1 MISNTVSFRVVLCGG
16 TDLNIKSRATMKAK
30 GTVLQLSG
38 PAVIVS
44 IIRSKFKVRALY
56 RGVV

>member
-16 TDLNIKSRATMKAK
+16 TDLNIKSRATMK

-38 PAVIVS
+38 PAVIAS
-44 IIRSKFKVRALY
+44 IIRSKFKVCKKTLSSH
-56 RGVV
+56 